1 MSQRNDK
8 QANAGETGEMGITNR
23 GMEQE
28 EPGQD
33 YVMDAVEGLEIRG
46 ERDDLSTGDR
56 LTMEDVQ
63 IGRNIDPDTSGSGLT
78 PDEQSGGERHI
89 DSQGRRGANSHH
101 G

>member
-1 MSQRNDK
+1 MSQKNDR
-8 QANAGETGEMGITNR
+8 QANAEEMGITNR

-33 YVMDAVEGLEIRG
+33 YVMDTVEGLEIRG

-56 LTMEDVQ
+56 LGMDDVQ
-63 IGRNIDPDTSGSGLT
+63 IGRNLDPDTSDSGLT